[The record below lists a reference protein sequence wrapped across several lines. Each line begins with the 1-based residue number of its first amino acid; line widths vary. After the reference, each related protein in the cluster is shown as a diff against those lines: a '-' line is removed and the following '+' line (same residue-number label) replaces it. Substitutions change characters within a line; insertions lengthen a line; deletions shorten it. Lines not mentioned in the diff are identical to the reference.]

1 MHPEDSSDPSA
12 HLCSDHA
19 GERPTVWDMPVPH
32 SLKQE
37 WLALETRRHFF
48 GRGAKAL
55 AWAGLASLLGR
66 TAPNLLANTGAPAP
80 VLLGP
85 QGPHFAPKAKRAI
98 YLFMAGAPSQLETLD
113 YKPSLAAMFDKDLPD
128 SVRGG
133 QVLTG
138 MTSSQ
143 ARLPI
148 APSFTPFSQA
158 GKAGHWISD
167 LLPYTAKMVDDLA
180 IVKSLHTDAIN
191 HEPAILQI
199 TTGNM
204 FPGRPSVGAWLSY
217 GLGAINDELPT
228 FVVLT
233 SKLLPKTN
241 VQAISNRLWSSGF
254 LSPEHAAVALRAGS
268 DPVLYLG
275 NPPGVTGD
283 LRRTLID
290 SVNDLNRQ
298 LFERVGDPETN
309 ARIAQ
314 YEMAFRMQTSVPEL
328 ADFSDEPAST
338 WDLYGPK
345 AKEPGTFAYNCLMA
359 RRLAERGVRFTQVF
373 LRGWDTHNEVPA
385 RLPALCEEIDRPS
398 YALVTDLKRRG
409 LLDDTLVLWG
419 GEFGRTVY
427 SQGTLKPDNYGRD
440 HHPRC
445 FSMWM
450 AGGGV
455 KPGISY
461 GETDDFSYNIVKDP
475 RHVRDLHA
483 TILHLFGFDH
493 NRLTFKFQGLDQKL
507 TGVVSANVIQ
517 DLLI

>member
-1 MHPEDSSDPSA
+1 MNNFPADQHDPHA

-19 GERPTVWDMPVPH
+19 GEHPTVWDLPVPE
-32 SLKQE
+32 SLRRE
-37 WLALETRRHFF
+37 WLELETRRHFL

-55 AWAGLASLLGR
+55 AWAGLATILGR
-66 TAPNLLANTGAPAP
+66 TAPQLLAGKPGLPGAEIR
-80 VLLGP
+80 
-85 QGPHFAPKAKRAI
+85 PHFPPKAKRAI
-98 YLFMAGAPSQLETLD
+98 YLFMAGAPSQLETWD
-113 YKPSLAAMFDKDLPD
+113 YKPGLTDLFDKDLPE

-138 MTSSQ
+138 MTASQ

-148 APSFTPFSQA
+148 APSIFKFQQHGQSGRWASELFP
-158 GKAGHWISD
+158 W
-167 LLPYTAKMVDDLA
+167 TAKIVDEIA
-180 IVKSLHTDAIN
+180 VMRSLYTEAIN

-204 FPGRPSVGAWLSY
+204 FPGRPSIGSWLSY
-217 GLGAINDELPT
+217 GLGAMNDELPT
-228 FVVLT
+228 FVVMT
-233 SKLLPKTN
+233 SKMPVTRN
-241 VQAISNRLWSSGF
+241 VQALSNRLWSSGF
-254 LSPEHAAVALRAGS
+254 LSPEHAATALRAGN
-268 DPVLYLG
+268 DPVLYINDPKG
-275 NPPGVTGD
+275 ISRDVRRAMVDGV
-283 LRRTLID
+283 
-290 SVNDLNRQ
+290 NALNQ
-298 LFERVGDPETN
+298 ELYQRVGDPETH

-328 ADFSDEPAST
+328 VDFSDEPQST

-345 AKEPGTFAYNCLMA
+345 AKEPGTYAYNCLMA

-373 LRGWDTHNEVPA
+373 LRSWDTHGDVPG
-385 RLPALCEEIDRPS
+385 RLRVLCEDSDRPT

-409 LLDDTLVLWG
+409 MLDDTLVLWG

-427 SQGTLKPDNYGRD
+427 SQGGLTADNYGRD

-455 KPGISY
+455 KPGIAF

-475 RHVRDLHA
+475 VHIRDLHA
-483 TILHLFGFDH
+483 TILHLFGLEH
-493 NRLTFKFQGLDQKL
+493 NRLTFKFQGLDQRL
-507 TGVVSANVIQ
+507 TGVLPAKVI
-517 DLLI
+517 DGILA